1 MKRFR
6 IDYTNQ
12 ISNHTVIEAAS
23 EEEAKEIFKNGE
35 WQPEV
40 RDSIDSQ
47 RITEITEEN

>member
-1 MKRFR
+1 MKRYR
-6 IDYTNQ
+6 IDYISQ

-40 RDSIDSQ
+40 RDNIDSHK
-47 RITEITEEN
+47 ITEITEEN